1 MMEEMGGG
9 DMTTIPELI
18 KSFKTAQKNDEIRSS
33 VHFRRVK
40 ATKTTLDTDLVVTG
54 FAYLPVVAVR

>member
-1 MMEEMGGG
+1 
-9 DMTTIPELI
+9 MTTIPELI

-40 ATKTTLDTDLVVTG
+40 ATRTTLDTDLVVTG

>member
-1 MMEEMGGG
+1 
-9 DMTTIPELI
+9 MTTIPELI

-33 VHFRRVK
+33 VHFRGVK
-40 ATKTTLDTDLVVTG
+40 ATKATLDTNLVVTG